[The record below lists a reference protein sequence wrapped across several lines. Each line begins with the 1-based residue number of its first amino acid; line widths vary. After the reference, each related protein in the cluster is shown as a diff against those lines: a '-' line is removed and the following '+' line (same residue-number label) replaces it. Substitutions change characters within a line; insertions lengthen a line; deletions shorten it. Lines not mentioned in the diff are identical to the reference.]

1 MIIIIILNKQYK
13 LINKLKNQYFN
24 LLYKKKIKKRLKFYI
39 KI

>member
-24 LLYKKKIKKRLKFYI
+24 LLYKKKIKKRLKF
-39 KI
+39 